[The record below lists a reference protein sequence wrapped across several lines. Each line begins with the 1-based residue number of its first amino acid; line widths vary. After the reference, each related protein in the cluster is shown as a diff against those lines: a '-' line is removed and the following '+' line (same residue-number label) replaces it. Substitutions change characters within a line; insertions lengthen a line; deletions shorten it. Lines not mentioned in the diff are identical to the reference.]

1 MAQCRWPSSGWEAQ
15 RLLTQLCCRKALDIF
30 THMGAQAQLILY
42 IYILYM
48 YILCVVSFRRCIH
61 VCSFT
66 TKTAVMKTWRPWD
79 GTGELL
85 SSFIRRG
92 PSTASS
98 VAAESHWGYRHGVPR
113 KRNGFLASRIGGME
127 QQTKTPFRET
137 ESACT
142 QGTGHRP
149 KKA

>member
-1 MAQCRWPSSGWEAQ
+1 MAFK
-15 RLLTQLCCRKALDIF
+15 RLGGPTTADPIVLQKSFRYLHSHGSPGPVDI
-30 THMGAQAQLILY
+30 